1 MTTEMTAAMTAGS
14 DVVLVEE
21 AAVVVA
27 ATEAALVAEDEQP
40 RRSGRKLEPATTTT
54 TMARTTAR
62 TTARRTVSEETA
74 VIALPAPARPQSSQG
89 NPFMIFF
96 ISKRD
101 ETKAGNP
108 NASFNEI
115 KSIIQK
121 EWCKLPKEE
130 RAKYKYG
137 FESVQAEG
145 ELDWQSALSLAL
157 TTFTHSFL
165 QCCHSLS
172 DASIITDG
180 DSESESGAESTVDDI
195 GNPFTLIEVV
205 RKGDNVSDEEKDECL
220 AFVNDNIRVIVLDGQ
235 PFSNK
240 QAVSLCEDNAAKFG
254 YQSGHDRAT
263 LQHKGVISL
272 INEAEDNPDSSDQ
285 VAGNFLG
292 GVLDSVKEAF
302 GEEITNSFINL
313 NHGENGEWV

>member
-1 MTTEMTAAMTAGS
+1 MMTTEMTAAMTAGS

-165 QCCHSLS
+165 HCCHSLS

-205 RKGDNVSDEEKDECL
+205 RKVTTCLMKRRMRVLLLLTITFVLLSLMVSRFQTNRLSRCARTMLLNSDISLGMTVQPCS
-220 AFVNDNIRVIVLDGQ
+220 IRVLLALSTKLKTI
-235 PFSNK
+235 P
-240 QAVSLCEDNAAKFG
+240 
-254 YQSGHDRAT
+254 T
-263 LQHKGVISL
+263 
-272 INEAEDNPDSSDQ
+272 Q
-285 VAGNFLG
+285 VT
-292 GVLDSVKEAF
+292 K
-302 GEEITNSFINL
+302 
-313 NHGENGEWV
+313 